1 MLRAL
6 FLFVVLFH
14 WSFFVSGPSLPNP
27 LIGPGYVQF
36 GDTFLVIGGFNS
48 DGGVYDY
55 VVRRKEETVCFFIRS
70 DMEIETVNE
79 KL

>member
-1 MLRAL
+1 MA
-6 FLFVVLFH
+6 
-14 WSFFVSGPSLPNP
+14 GPCLPNP

-55 VVRRKEETVCFFIRS
+55 VVRRKR
-70 DMEIETVNE
+70 N
-79 KL
+79 